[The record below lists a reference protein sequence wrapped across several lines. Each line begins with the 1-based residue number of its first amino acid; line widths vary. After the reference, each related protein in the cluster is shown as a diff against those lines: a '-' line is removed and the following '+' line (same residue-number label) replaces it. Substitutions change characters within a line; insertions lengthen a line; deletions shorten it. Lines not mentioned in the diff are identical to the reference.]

1 LENDMVDDAVE
12 LSRATGKP
20 VQVLWTRED
29 DMQHDFYRPAAHSH
43 LVGALDEAGGPTAW
57 KHHIISQSID
67 SRFGAFKGP
76 DSNSVQGARD
86 LPYAIP
92 NVLVDCVAPQISI
105 PVGYWRSVGY
115 ALNAFATESFLD
127 EMAAA
132 AGKDPCAF
140 RLELLRD
147 SPRKLNVLA
156 RAAEKA
162 DWRWPLRRGQGRGVA
177 IHTSYDTTV
186 AQIVDLSVSEG
197 GSVRVERVICAID
210 CGQIVNPS
218 TIEAQMQG
226 GIVFGLSA
234 ALWGNITFDK
244 GQVQQSN
251 FDNYRVLRISEMP
264 KVEVVIVPSHE
275 SPTGVGEV
283 GVPPIAPAVA
293 NAVFAATG
301 IRIRRLPLEPELKRQ
316 RATK

>member
-1 LENDMVDDAVE
+1 VE
-12 LSRATGKP
+12 LSKATGKP

-29 DMQHDFYRPAAHSH
+29 DMQHDFYRPAAYSH
-43 LVGALDEAGGPTAW
+43 LIGALDTAGRPTAC

-67 SRFGAFKGP
+67 SRFGAVKGP
-76 DSNSVQGARD
+76 DSNSVQGARE

-92 NVLVDCVAPQISI
+92 NVLVDCVAPQIPV

-127 EMAAA
+127 ELAAA

-147 SPRKLNVLA
+147 SPRRVNVLA

-162 DWRWPLRRGQGRGVA
+162 DWRWPLRPGQGRGVA
-177 IHTSYDTTV
+177 VHTSYDTTV
-186 AQIVDLSVSEG
+186 AQIVDLAVSED
-197 GSVRVERVICAID
+197 GSVRVERVVCAID

-251 FDNYRVLRISEMP
+251 FDNYWVLRISEMP
-264 KVEVVIVPSHE
+264 KVEVVIVPSLAP
-275 SPTGVGEV
+275 PTGVGEV

-293 NAVFAATG
+293 NAIFAATG
-301 IRIRRLPLEPELKRQ
+301 IRIRRLPLEPELKQ
-316 RATK
+316 QKASK